1 LEPGITKRINL
12 LENNIMSQISQDII
26 TKVKDRADIVEVI
39 GRSITL
45 HKHGRNHIGI
55 CPFHS
60 DKAPS
65 LTVSP
70 QKGIYKCFACNAH
83 GDVINFVKENEHI
96 SFIEAV
102 KSLANQYHIE
112 LPVLPQTAEEI
123 AKERQ
128 RESVYLVL
136 SESNKQF
143 SDNLRSFKDANDY
156 VRIERQI
163 NDEIR
168 ELYQIGYAQSDNQIT
183 RDFPKRSFNLDLLL
197 ASGMTAISDEKKFQ
211 YDVFRQRITFPYLD
225 NYGRPVGFTGRI
237 TDNTAKAAKYLNS
250 GDTMVFNKGQVLFG
264 LFQAKESISKQNKVY
279 LLEGQFD
286 VVSVAQRGVHNVIA
300 GSGTALTDAQ
310 ARLLKRFTNTVVMMY
325 DPDSAGLKASISNAK
340 TLLAHGFDVKAI
352 LLPDGKDPD
361 DFAKATINQD
371 LNILLRNRELDF
383 IDYFFEAKKVADA
396 SDFENTQLL
405 DLICECVS
413 VVPDK
418 YLRERYATRLAMT
431 FETTST
437 IIKERIKPT
446 KELKVDKW
454 KHGFYGIEDAVEL
467 LEADE
472 DQDCEI
478 VFNQKDFVN
487 DFSETPMILVVG
499 TPTMT
504 DVQSLRSKISKLT
517 VKDSK
522 YIAPTEE
529 SGEPKG
535 LVILKNMHKNGF
547 DISVDCEINDKPI
560 SQSFCDYYTDQY
572 KDILS
577 NTIDGSKK
585 GEIIG
590 RCAEVISDIE
600 ATVRVVMID
609 EYSKKLGL
617 KVTALDKVLKPFL
630 AKKKDK
636 TLLDN
641 QRLGAMSDT
650 LNIDAEII
658 PDYIQNDKVLS
669 DNCTR
674 WGFYPLADKKGRF
687 CSYMFR
693 NQTGGS
699 FSSITDFYIK
709 PLLHVYDNENDDANN
724 KRVIQL
730 CHLDPK
736 LDRYVEWKSSVFAG
750 LPKVHEKL
758 VNEGPYNFFGNMDQ
772 YKRIWMTMSYGFR
785 YCRAIRTFGQHPKGF
800 FAFGNAI
807 YHKVDNEY
815 KIEPVDELGLVSH
828 NEENY
833 YSPVFSKIRISE
845 EGENTTFN
853 QARNL
858 VYRDIPIEKQIS
870 FEDWS
875 GLMNRVYNI
884 GDNGKWAILFAIT
897 CAFRDYIFEMRRY
910 FTALFFI
917 GPTSSGKS
925 QIAESIRN
933 LYMADTTPAF
943 NLNIGSDAGF
953 SMILESIR
961 NVPVV
966 MEEYND
972 RDISKS
978 KFQGLKA
985 ATLDGEGRIKVK
997 DVNSKQLDSS
1007 AINASIILLG
1017 QEAAQQDDGA
1027 LSNRCIMCDVPH
1039 RNGGDF
1045 TEEDTEL
1052 FDKLKGHEKTGLSNV
1067 LLQVLELRSIFEKKY
1082 LTILSEETKKLKE
1095 SVRISVTNTEGMTR
1109 IINACALMTATC
1121 RLLEEHAPHLKLP
1134 FTYLEFAPIAE
1145 KKVLNQL
1152 ERISSTNKLST
1163 YFQTI
1168 STLITHNKI
1177 KIGREIKINP
1187 SIRVTRMMSS
1197 KKTEEVD
1204 LPLDTKVLYIS
1215 FEAVYS
1221 LYSSTIGKDESLS
1234 RQSLKSYFESHQAYI
1249 GLTNSCRFKW
1259 EEAEMDISGN
1269 DATVAP
1275 DGESV
1280 NVSNFARMKMK
1291 QKSSITSAYMFNYNI
1306 LKGLIDVDFERNV
1319 EVNAK
1324 GEKVPEGNDIP
1335 F

>member
-1 LEPGITKRINL
+1 MT
-12 LENNIMSQISQDII
+12 QISQDII
-26 TKVKDRADIVEVI
+26 TKVKDRSDIVEVI
-39 GRSITL
+39 GKSITL
-45 HKHGRNHIGI
+45 KKHGRNHIGI

-70 QKGIYKCFACNAH
+70 QKGIYSCFACGAH
-83 GDVINFVKENEHI
+83 GDVINFVKENEHLT
-96 SFIEAV
+96 FVEAI

-112 LPVLPQTAEEI
+112 LPVIPQTAEEI
-123 AKERQ
+123 ANEKQ

-136 SESNKQF
+136 QESNKQF
-143 SDNLRSFKDANDY
+143 ATNLTAFKAADDY
-156 VRIERQI
+156 VRTERQI
-163 NDEIR
+163 SDETR
-168 ELYQIGYAQSDNQIT
+168 ELYQIGYAQTDNQIT
-183 RDFPKRSFNLDLLL
+183 REFPKRSFSIDLLL

-211 YDVFRQRITFPYLD
+211 YDTFRQRIMFPYLD
-225 NYGRPVGFTGRI
+225 NYGRPIGFTGRI
-237 TDNTAKAAKYLNS
+237 TDNSAKAAKYLNS
-250 GDTMVFNKGQVLFG
+250 GDTLVFNKGQVLFG
-264 LFQAKESISKQNKVY
+264 LFQAKESISKLNKVY

-286 VVSVAQRGVHNVIA
+286 VVSVAQRGVRNVIA

-361 DFAKATINQD
+361 DFAKTTIDQD
-371 LNILLRNRELDF
+371 LKILLTNRELDF
-383 IDYFFEAKKVADA
+383 IDYFFEAKKVAEA
-396 SDFENTQLL
+396 SDFDNTQLL

-418 YLRERYATRLAMT
+418 YLRDRYTTRLAMT
-431 FETTST
+431 FETTTT
-437 IIKERIKPT
+437 IIKDRIKPT

-454 KHGFYGIEDAVEL
+454 KHGFYGIDDAVEL
-467 LEADE
+467 MEADD

-487 DFSETPMILVVG
+487 EFSETPMVLVVG
-499 TPTMT
+499 TPTLI
-504 DVQSLRSKISKLT
+504 DIQSLRSKISKLT
-517 VKDSK
+517 VKDFTSLAPNDDCGDSK
-522 YIAPTEE
+522 SLI
-529 SGEPKG
+529 
-535 LVILKNMHKNGF
+535 ILKNMHKNGF
-547 DISVDCEINDKPI
+547 DISVDVTDDGKPI
-560 SQSFCDYYTDQY
+560 SKSFCDYYIDKY
-572 KDILS
+572 KEILS
-577 NTIDGSKK
+577 DTYDGSKK

-590 RCAEVISDIE
+590 RCADVISDIE

-609 EYSKKLGL
+609 DYAKKLGM

-650 LNIDAEII
+650 LNVDAEII

-669 DNCTR
+669 DQCTR

-693 NQTGGS
+693 NNTGGS

-709 PLLHVYDNENDDANN
+709 PVLHVYDNENDNANN

-730 CHLDPK
+730 CHLDSK

-750 LPKVHEKL
+750 LPKIHENL
-758 VNEGPYNFFGNMDQ
+758 VNEGPYNFFGNMEQ

-785 YCRAIRTFGQHPKGF
+785 KCRAIRTFGQNPKGF

-807 YHKVDNEY
+807 YHKVGNEY

-845 EGENTTFN
+845 DSDNSTFN

-870 FEDWS
+870 FAGWS
-875 GLMNRVYNI
+875 DLMNRVYNI
-884 GDNGKWAILFAIT
+884 GDNGKWAVLFAIT

-933 LYMADTTPAF
+933 FYMADTTPAF
-943 NLNIGSDAGF
+943 NLNTGSDAGF
-953 SMILESIR
+953 FMILESIR

-972 RDISKS
+972 RDISKA

-985 ATLDGEGRIKVK
+985 ATLDGEGKIKVK

-1027 LSNRCIMCDVPH
+1027 LSNRCIMCDVPY
-1039 RNGGDF
+1039 RKGGDF
-1045 TEEDTEL
+1045 TEEESVI
-1052 FDKLKGHEKTGLSNV
+1052 FEKLKSHEKTGLSNI
-1067 LLQVLELRSIFEKKY
+1067 LLEVLELRSIFEKKY
-1082 LTILSEETKKLKE
+1082 LTILSEETRKLKE
-1095 SVRISVTNTEGMTR
+1095 SVRISVTNTEGLTR

-1121 RLLEEHAPHLKLP
+1121 RLIEENAPHLKLP
-1134 FTYLEFAPIAE
+1134 FTYLEFLPVAE
-1145 KKVLNQL
+1145 KKVLTQL

-1168 STLITHNKI
+1168 STLITYDKI
-1177 KIGREIKINP
+1177 KIGREIKITP
-1187 SIRVTRMMSS
+1187 AIKVTRMTSQ
-1197 KKTEEVD
+1197 KKMEEVD
-1204 LPLDTKVLYIS
+1204 LPMDTKVLYLD
-1215 FEAVYS
+1215 FMAVYS
-1221 LYSSTIGKDESLS
+1221 LYQNAIGKDESLS
-1234 RQSLKSYFESHQAYI
+1234 RQSLISYFESNQAYI

-1259 EEAEMDISGN
+1259 EVAEQAIGGN
-1269 DATVAP
+1269 ETTVAA

-1280 NVSNFARMKMK
+1280 NVNNFTRMRMAP
-1291 QKSSITSAYMFNYNI
+1291 KSKTTSAYMFNYNI
-1306 LKGLIDVDFERNV
+1306 LKSLIDIDFERNV
-1319 EVNAK
+1319 EVTEK

>member
-1 LEPGITKRINL
+1 MT
-12 LENNIMSQISQDII
+12 QISEDIKN
-26 TKVKDRADIVEVI
+26 KVKDRADIVEVI

-45 HKHGRNHIGI
+45 KKHGRNHIGI

-70 QKGIYKCFACNAH
+70 QKGIYTCFACGAH
-83 GDVINFVKENEHI
+83 GDVINFVKENEHL
-96 SFIEAV
+96 SYVEAV

-112 LPVLPQTAEEI
+112 LPVIPQTAEEI
-123 AKERQ
+123 AKEKQ
-128 RESVYLVL
+128 RESIYLVL
-136 SESNKQF
+136 QESNTQF
-143 SDNLRSFKDANDY
+143 ATNLTAFKAADDY
-156 VRIERQI
+156 VRTERQI
-163 NDEIR
+163 SDETR
-168 ELYQIGYAQSDNQIT
+168 KLYQIGYALTDNQIT
-183 RDFPKRSFNLDLLL
+183 REFPKRSFSMDLLL
-197 ASGMTAISDEKKFQ
+197 ASGMSAISDEKKFQ

-250 GDTMVFNKGQVLFG
+250 GDTLVFNKGQVLFG
-264 LFQAKESISKQNKVY
+264 LFQAKESISKMNKVY

-286 VVSVAQRGVHNVIA
+286 VVSVAQRGVRNVIA

-325 DPDSAGLKASISNAK
+325 DPDSAGLKASIANAK

-361 DFAKATINQD
+361 DFAKATIDQD
-371 LNILLRNRELDF
+371 LNILLTNRELDF
-383 IDYFFEAKKVADA
+383 IEYFFEAKKVASA

-405 DLICECVS
+405 DLICECIS

-418 YLRERYATRLAMT
+418 YLRDKYAGRLATT
-431 FETTST
+431 FETTPL

-454 KHGFYGIEDAVEL
+454 KHGFYGIEDALEL
-467 LEADE
+467 MESDD
-472 DQDCEI
+472 DQECSI
-478 VFNQKDFVN
+478 VFDQKDFIN
-487 DFSETPMILVVG
+487 DFSETPMVLVVG
-499 TPTMT
+499 TPTLI

-517 VKDSK
+517 VKEFK
-522 YIAPTEE
+522 GLAPNEDCGDTK
-529 SGEPKG
+529 P

-547 DISVDCEINDKPI
+547 DISVDYIIKDVQTLK
-560 SQSFCDYYTDQY
+560 SFCDYYTDQY
-572 KDILS
+572 SSILAD
-577 NTIDGSKK
+577 TFDGSKK

-609 EYSKKLGL
+609 EYAKKLGL

-630 AKKKDK
+630 AKRKDK

-641 QRLGAMSDT
+641 QRLGAMNDA
-650 LNIDAEII
+650 LNVDAEIV
-658 PDYIQNDKVLS
+658 PDYVQNDKVLS
-669 DNCTR
+669 YNCTR
-674 WGFYPLADKKGRF
+674 WGFYPLADKGGRF

-693 NQTGGS
+693 NNAGGS
-699 FSSITDFYIK
+699 FSSVSDCYIK
-709 PLLHVYDNENDDANN
+709 PLLHVYDNENDNANN

-736 LDRYVEWKSSVFAG
+736 LDRYVELKSNVFTLLA
-750 LPKVHEKL
+750 KMHETL
-758 VNEGPYNFFGNMDQ
+758 VNEGSYNFWGNKEQ
-772 YKRIWMTMSYGFR
+772 FSRIWVTMSYGFR
-785 YCRAIRTFGQHPKGF
+785 KCRAIRTFGQNPKGF

-858 VYRDIPIEKQIS
+858 VYRDIPFEKQIS

-933 LYMADTTPAF
+933 LYMVDTTPAF

-1039 RNGGDF
+1039 RAGGDF
-1045 TEEDTEL
+1045 TDEDTEKFNL
-1052 FDKLKGHEKTGLSNV
+1052 LKDHEKTGLSNI
-1067 LLQVLELRSIFEKKY
+1067 LLQVLELRPLFEKKY
-1082 LTILSEETKKLKE
+1082 LTILSEETKKLKD

-1109 IINACALMTATC
+1109 IINACALMTSTC
-1121 RLLEEHAPHLKLP
+1121 RLIEENAPHMKLP
-1134 FTYLEFAPIAE
+1134 FSYLEFVPIAE

-1177 KIGREIKINP
+1177 KIGREIKIN
-1187 SIRVTRMMSS
+1187 SSVRVTRMLSS
-1197 KKTEEVD
+1197 KKMEEVD
-1204 LPLDTKVLYIS
+1204 LPMDTKVLYVS
-1215 FEAVYS
+1215 FESVYS
-1221 LYSSTIGKDESLS
+1221 LYSSTIGRDESLS
-1234 RQSLKSYFESHQAYI
+1234 RQSLKSYFESNQAYI

-1269 DATVAP
+1269 DTTVAA

-1280 NVSNFARMKMK
+1280 NVSNYARMKMK
-1291 QKSSITSAYMFNYNI
+1291 PKSSITSAYMFNYNI
-1306 LKGLIDVDFERNV
+1306 LKSLIDIDFERNV
-1319 EVNAK
+1319 EVNEK